1 MRRNRIAG
9 ARWVSSAPFSM
20 ELGPRCLMGRSHQT
34 APPRQVVSLS
44 SVRPTER
51 PVVADVLADLEHLKR
66 TYGKLSEF
74 AGVFAA
80 IDSAAK
86 TLATS

>member
-1 MRRNRIAG
+1 M
-9 ARWVSSAPFSM
+9 
-20 ELGPRCLMGRSHQT
+20 
-34 APPRQVVSLS
+34 
-44 SVRPTER
+44 
-51 PVVADVLADLEHLKR
+51 ADVLADLEHLKR